1 MDLNQD
7 QDLGL
12 KRLRSGLVFGL
23 DSGSIPGFKIK
34 RLGSGSGFGLGLGH
48 FRVFSAFRQIP
59 EVQQIPDFPTH
70 QNISQEGVRKTGG
83 VWTIDKW
90 SATVQ
95 NCTGMTSRLSFYVLF
110 PIIFNASPG
119 CFSNVCHNILHVNI
133 NIKHIVLYVINWSTN
148 AYPILSYR
156 ELYMRKYEIH
166 FECSPCSI
174 PLSTRK
180 RKISLF

>member
-1 MDLNQD
+1 MFGRHVAVPVLRITKFKVVWKSRNYGIWNFPKCTKNPKMDLNQD

-83 VWTIDKW
+83 VWTIDK
-90 SATVQ
+90 
-95 NCTGMTSRLSFYVLF
+95 
-110 PIIFNASPG
+110 
-119 CFSNVCHNILHVNI
+119 
-133 NIKHIVLYVINWSTN
+133 
-148 AYPILSYR
+148 
-156 ELYMRKYEIH
+156 
-166 FECSPCSI
+166 
-174 PLSTRK
+174 
-180 RKISLF
+180 